1 MVGSWTKLD
10 PCSGVHGIYVTRPS
24 LPPTSQA
31 PIYLFFAA
39 HFNTIVVHVTLG
51 SIVERPRQEGETS
64 IFGPN
69 LFVPTIYLNV
79 GYKGGGQIWTIR
91 REGVTSRQVSPPADD
106 SGVLCVASDE
116 PFLTC
121 TITFASA
128 LSAVTYVCSVS
139 AVPAVP

>member
-1 MVGSWTKLD
+1 MQWSRHTVYMLHAH
-10 PCSGVHGIYVTRPS
+10 PCH
-24 LPPTSQA
+24 LPLKPQ
-31 PIYLFFAA
+31 PIYSLQ
-39 HFNTIVVHVTLG
+39 HILTLLWFMSHLG
-51 SIVERPRQEGETS
+51 PLSNVRGQEGETS

-91 REGVTSRQVSPPADD
+91 REGVTSRQVSPPPSPADD